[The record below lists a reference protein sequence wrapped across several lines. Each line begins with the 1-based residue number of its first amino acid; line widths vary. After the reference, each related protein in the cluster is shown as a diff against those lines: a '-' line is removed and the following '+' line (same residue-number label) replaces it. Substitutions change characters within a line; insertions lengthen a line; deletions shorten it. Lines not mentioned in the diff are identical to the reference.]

1 MKNLLKALLF
11 CILTTNSF
19 GEVLFQLVE
28 GSFTWDEAKAD
39 AELRGGRLAIIDT
52 PEKNSEVMS
61 LDGNWGQFSA
71 AFIGLTDRDTEG
83 EWKWIDGSPLT
94 WSNWKGGEP
103 NDAGGED
110 IAAIVKN
117 EGWNDEWVERNGE
130 FNRQPYILEL
140 TTETEPTLDDG
151 LVAYYPFN
159 GNAND
164 ETGNGLNFKTTPKLS
179 TDRNGESESTS
190 YLDSSETFSTSDLSL
205 SGSNF
210 SGSVWVYLE
219 KTPSSQGERALVHG
233 SWDNSTGLFSLAFWG
248 DGRGGIST
256 RDSQIQR
263 EVIAPSG
270 TFSQKQWYHLSF
282 TSDGENLS
290 FYIDGEL
297 FSSIKSNLK
306 TTKSAPLSIG
316 GDIANSYYFDSGKI
330 DDVRIYNR
338 ALSSSE
344 VSELY
349 ELEKPSTDDSIFS
362 VVEGNFTWDEAK
374 ADAEAKGGRLAVL
387 NTQDKINQV
396 NDFLNSIKPV
406 PEVYIG
412 LTDRVEEGNWVWI
425 NGKPLTASSWRG
437 GEPNGGTSENV
448 AHLFS
453 SDLAWNDT
461 NGNRDKKS
469 YLLEKNVSLND
480 GLVAYYPFN
489 GNANDES
496 ENNNNGAVNGVTLS
510 ADRNGEASSAY
521 EFDGSSYI
529 ELPDGIYFDGPFTI
543 SGWVKISEHCNWCRL
558 VDFSSENQQNHVT
571 FSLSQNRSGQ
581 PRGDVSGNNNSILSD
596 TSIPLNKWSQILWKY
611 DGEFTEMFING
622 NRVAV
627 EEWSNPPLAVNRT
640 DNWIGRSN
648 WENSPT
654 KDERTRGLIDDIRIY
669 DRALSASEVS
679 KLYEL
684 EKPSLE
690 DGLVAYY
697 PFNGNAND
705 ESANDNDGTVNG
717 ATLTTDRFGQADQA
731 YSFDQGSGYIQSN
744 LPSNL
749 NESEPFTTSFWVKT
763 RSDQNDMWL
772 LSMGSFQTDNGFH
785 ISINDAFSESAPN
798 SGLGYGY
805 WSWFGTGN
813 GIEPNYSFPV
823 GIWKQITIVRRSQAI
838 KFFIDGKQLGN
849 DLELSAGAV
858 IDSKGLLV
866 IGAIEPDKRK
876 NFDGII
882 DDIRIYDRA
891 LSSSEVSELYELE
904 KPTLP
909 DPSPPVVSFD
919 EFYEALPDETIT
931 IDATPESGFPDDFTY
946 QWYFGNFLIPEI
958 LGGKSNSF
966 VISAND
972 DNNGVWTVKIS
983 NSAGSTESSF
993 YFAAYKD
1000 TDGDGISDGREE
1012 YVIGSDPT
1020 LADTDGDG
1028 LKDYDEVYTYGT
1040 SFSKPDTDGDGFDDI
1055 FEINTKYDPLNKEST
1070 PEAYLEIQTA
1080 VEIKFNAGKNMT
1092 YKIENSVDLENW
1104 SAIETGV
1111 AGEGKLVK
1119 RLYSI
1124 DDYKGRYFRVR
1135 REEK

>member
-1 MKNLLKALLF
+1 MKSIYIFVITFICLSINVFSLHEQFNGNITDNWTIERQTISVQNGILKTSLRGTILSKKEYPAPKKIKLRVRSDSSVETFGVMVCTDGTIVNRFNSLKGLQVNYSTDYSNFMIIDRETEQHFAAIDGVNIPQGTWVNLEIEDLGTSIKATLDDGNKKYEIEADVSDYVRTGNKVALYSRELGGGSSVDYF
-11 CILTTNSF
+11 KIEGS
-19 GEVLFQLVE
+19 EEPVSEKPIFQLIE
-28 GSFTWDEAKAD
+28 GNFTWDEAKAD

-61 LDGNWGQFSA
+61 LDGNWGQNRA

-83 EWKWIDGSPLT
+83 QWKWIDGSPLT

-110 IAAIVKN
+110 VAAIVKN

-140 TTETEPTLDDG
+140 TTETEPTLENG

-164 ETGNGLNFKTTPKLS
+164 GSGNDNDGTVNGATLTS
-179 TDRNGESESTS
+179 DRNG
-190 YLDSSETFSTSDLSL
+190 
-205 SGSNF
+205 
-210 SGSVWVYLE
+210 
-219 KTPSSQGERALVHG
+219 
-233 SWDNSTGLFSLAFWG
+233 
-248 DGRGGIST
+248 
-256 RDSQIQR
+256 
-263 EVIAPSG
+263 
-270 TFSQKQWYHLSF
+270 
-282 TSDGENLS
+282 
-290 FYIDGEL
+290 
-297 FSSIKSNLK
+297 
-306 TTKSAPLSIG
+306 
-316 GDIANSYYFDSGKI
+316 
-330 DDVRIYNR
+330 
-338 ALSSSE
+338 
-344 VSELY
+344 
-349 ELEKPSTDDSIFS
+349 
-362 VVEGNFTWDEAK
+362 
-374 ADAEAKGGRLAVL
+374 
-387 NTQDKINQV
+387 
-396 NDFLNSIKPV
+396 
-406 PEVYIG
+406 
-412 LTDRVEEGNWVWI
+412 
-425 NGKPLTASSWRG
+425 
-437 GEPNGGTSENV
+437 
-448 AHLFS
+448 
-453 SDLAWNDT
+453 
-461 NGNRDKKS
+461 
-469 YLLEKNVSLND
+469 
-480 GLVAYYPFN
+480 
-489 GNANDES
+489 
-496 ENNNNGAVNGVTLS
+496 NNN
-510 ADRNGEASSAY
+510 SAY
-521 EFDGSSYI
+521 TFDGSSYI

-558 VDFSSENQQNHVT
+558 VDFSSENQQNHVS

-622 NRVAV
+622 NKVAV
-627 EEWSNPPLAVNRT
+627 EKWSNPPLAVNRT

-679 KLYEL
+679 ELYEL
-684 EKPSLE
+684 EKPLSAQPTFQVVEGNFTWEEAKADAEAKGGRLAVLNTQDKYDQMYTYLESIGTWPSSWVGMSDVEQEGVWKWITGEIVSNDNWRNGEPNGGSRQNYGRIGASSDGWGKGWDDIHSVKQSYILELTTETEPTLE

-697 PFNGNAND
+697 PFNGNASD
-705 ESANDNDGTVNG
+705 ESGNGLNGQAVGAISYSGGVADLTDSYIDLGQNENFLPKDKISISTLFKRNLTTEDIEIFVSNVSWTAYTIRLIDGRVGFRLGTPQGGLYPWVLSTDRVDDNDWHHLAVTWSGTEISLYIDGILNN
-717 ATLTTDRFGQADQA
+717 TLTTSEGQVRFVSDENPTIGIFADKK
-731 YSFDQGSGYIQSN
+731 SSPFSGMI
-744 LPSNL
+744 
-749 NESEPFTTSFWVKT
+749 
-763 RSDQNDMWL
+763 
-772 LSMGSFQTDNGFH
+772 DNF
-785 ISINDAFSESAPN
+785 
-798 SGLGYGY
+798 
-805 WSWFGTGN
+805 
-813 GIEPNYSFPV
+813 
-823 GIWKQITIVRRSQAI
+823 
-838 KFFIDGKQLGN
+838 
-849 DLELSAGAV
+849 
-858 IDSKGLLV
+858 
-866 IGAIEPDKRK
+866 
-876 NFDGII
+876 
-882 DDIRIYDRA
+882 RIYNRA

-931 IDATPESGFPDDFTY
+931 IDATPESGFPEDFTY
-946 QWYFGNFLIPEI
+946 QWYFGTFLIPEV
-958 LGGKSNSF
+958 LGGKSNTF
-966 VISAND
+966 NISSNEE
-972 DNNGVWTVKIS
+972 NNGVWTVKIS

-1040 SFSKPDTDGDGFDDI
+1040 SFSKADTDGDGFDDI
-1055 FEINTKYDPLNKEST
+1055 FEISTKYDPLSSEST

-1080 VEIKFNAGKNMT
+1080 VEIKFNAGKNLS

-1111 AGEGKLVK
+1111 VGEGKLVK

-1135 REEK
+1135 REED